1 MRGGGTHER
10 ENEKGEKGVK
20 SEKWEYRE
28 ERQEVRR
35 TGEEGNGDE
44 RRDGRKKETE
54 VERRLGK

>member
-10 ENEKGEKGVK
+10 ENEKGVK